1 MLLRGYSPEN
11 SHLKNIVSEP
21 KKHLLLISQVYV
33 PDPAAVGQYMADV
46 AEEMVEQGWKVTVF
60 TSNRGYDDP
69 SQEFPATEIVNGVS
83 IKRLPFSSFGKK
95 SILTRLI
102 GQSIFCL
109 QAILRGLFL
118 PKVSSILVTT
128 SPPIGGVVG
137 WFISLVRR
145 IPFNFWVMDL
155 NPDQAIAQGVVGPN
169 SIPAR
174 VFDFFNRRLLKR
186 ASRIIALDEFMA
198 DNVRK
203 KTPHLDDKILVLPP
217 WPLEQAL
224 EIIPRDEN
232 PFIKKHLLEDKFVLM
247 YSGNHSPVHPL
258 DTFLDAAQ
266 ALADDDR
273 FVFLFIGGGKG
284 KQAVDDF
291 IASEKPG
298 HVVSLPYQPLDQIKY
313 SLSAANI
320 HLVSMGSPMIGCVHP
335 CKFYGSMSLAKPIL
349 YLGPSDSHIGQVIE
363 ETSAGWQIDHGE
375 TAEMIKV
382 IKAASQDPALDSIG
396 EKGRQKILSSLSKQQ
411 LCQQFCQAISPDLF
425 E

>member
-1 MLLRGYSPEN
+1 
-11 SHLKNIVSEP
+11 VSEQQ
-21 KKHLLLISQVYV
+21 KHLLLISQVYV

-46 AEEMVEQGWKVTVF
+46 ADEMVAQGWRVTVF

-69 SQEFPATEIVNGVS
+69 SQEFPASEVVDGVT

-109 QAILRGLFL
+109 QAIFRGLFL

-137 WFISLVRR
+137 WCISLIRR

-155 NPDQAIAQGVVGPN
+155 NPDQAIAQGLVNSN

-186 ASRIIALDEFMA
+186 ASRVVVLDEFMA

-203 KTPHLDDKILVLPP
+203 KAPNLDDKILVLPP

-224 EIIPRDEN
+224 EIIPRDKN

-258 DTFLDAAQ
+258 DTFLDAAE
-266 ALADDDR
+266 ALASDER

-284 KQAVDDF
+284 KKAVDDF
-291 IASEKPG
+291 IASEKHG
-298 HVVSLPYQPLDQIKY
+298 QVASLPYQPLDQIKY
-313 SLSAANI
+313 SLSAAHI
-320 HLVSMGSPMIGCVHP
+320 HLVSMGAPMIGCVHP

-349 YLGPSDSHIGQVIE
+349 YLGPSDSHIGQIIA
-363 ETSAGWQIDHGE
+363 ETGAGWQIDHGDP
-375 TAEMIKV
+375 AKMIEA
-382 IKAASQDPALDSIG
+382 IQAASQDPDLDSIG
-396 EKGRQKILSSLSKQQ
+396 RKGRQKIQSSLSKQQ
-411 LCQQFCQAISPDLF
+411 LCHQFCQAISPKTF

>member
-1 MLLRGYSPEN
+1 MS
-11 SHLKNIVSEP
+11 KP

-46 AEEMVEQGWKVTVF
+46 AEEMGAQGWKVTVF

-69 SQEFPATEIVNGVS
+69 SLEFPATEIANGVT

-95 SILTRLI
+95 SILTRLV

-128 SPPIGGVVG
+128 SPPIGGMVG
-137 WFISLVRR
+137 WFISLIRR

-169 SIPAR
+169 SLPAR
-174 VFDFFNRRLLKR
+174 IFNFFNRRLLRR

-198 DNVRK
+198 ANVRK
-203 KTPHLDDKILVLPP
+203 KTPNLDNKILVLPP

-224 EIIPRDEN
+224 EIIPRDKN
-232 PFIKKHLLEDKFVLM
+232 PFIKKHQLEDKFVLM

-258 DTFLDAAQ
+258 DTFLDTAK
-266 ALADDDR
+266 ALANDER

-291 IASEKPG
+291 IASKEPG
-298 HVVSLPYQPLDQIKY
+298 HIVSLAYQPLDQIKY
-313 SLSAANI
+313 SLSAADI
-320 HLVSMGSPMIGCVHP
+320 HLVSMGAPMIGCVHP
-335 CKFYGSMSLAKPIL
+335 CKFYGSMLLAKPIL
-349 YLGPSDSHIGQVIE
+349 YLGPPDSHIGKIIE
-363 ETSAGWQIDHGE
+363 ETDAGWQIDHGE
-375 TAEMIKV
+375 SAKMIEV
-382 IKAASQDPALDSIG
+382 IKEASQDPALDSIG
-396 EKGRQKILSSLSKQQ
+396 EKGRKKILSSLSKQQ
-411 LCQQFCQAISPDLF
+411 LCIKFCQAISPDPF